1 MRCVTT
7 QILVVT
13 PGLLLRKLQS
23 DNFLEGIT
31 IIITIITIII
41 TTIIRIQSCNY

>member
-1 MRCVTT
+1 MRCATT

-23 DNFLEGIT
+23 DNFLEGI
-31 IIITIITIII
+31 IIVTTIITTIV
-41 TTIIRIQSCNY
+41 TTIIRIQSCYY